1 MKRLITLLVV
11 AAALAAPSAALAG
24 GVVLKVERSSH
35 QVAVATTAHHV
46 ALVHTAAS
54 SRLSVGERV
63 SYAARRLRNGT
74 FAASALRVVGRA
86 HTVRFTGLLLAKT
99 KTRYVLSAG
108 GAVISLFRSSTR
120 TTASANDG
128 GPAPGST
135 VTATATVGNDGE
147 LEDDG
152 VSTVSPTSPGG
163 QIDGQLTIGTGTV
176 TISSEHMSLVL
187 KVPTGFDLSSFQNG
201 QEVLAVFSQQAD
213 GSLLLT
219 TLSGNQDEQQANT
232 QESSDQG
239 NGGSGDA
246 SGSGSSSGSATGNSG
261 GSGDDNG
268 SGSGDGGGSGSGS
281 GGGSGSGSGSGGD
294 DGGSGGGDG

>member
-35 QVAVATTAHHV
+35 QVAVATSVHHV

-54 SRLSVGERV
+54 SRLRVGERV
-63 SYAARRLRNGT
+63 TYSARRLRNGT
-74 FAASALRVVGRA
+74 FAASSLRVIGRA
-86 HTVRFTGLLLAKT
+86 HTIRFTGLVLAKT

-108 GAVISLFRSSTR
+108 GAVISLHRSSTR

-152 VSTVSPTSPGG
+152 VATVSATSPGG

-176 TISSEHMSLVL
+176 TVSSEDMSLVL
-187 KVPTGFDLSSFQNG
+187 KVPTGFDLTSFQNG
-201 QEVLAVFSQQAD
+201 QEVLAVFAQQAD

-239 NGGSGDA
+239 SGDA
-246 SGSGSSSGSATGNSG
+246 SSGSSAGDQG

-268 SGSGDGGGSGSGS
+268 GSSDGGGSGSGS
-281 GGGSGSGSGSGGD
+281 GGSDG
-294 DGGSGGGDG
+294 GGSGGGDG

>member
-1 MKRLITLLVV
+1 MKRLFPLLVV
-11 AAALAAPSAALAG
+11 AAALAVPSVALAG

-54 SRLSVGERV
+54 SRLRVGERV
-63 SYAARRLRNGT
+63 SYSARRLRNGT
-74 FAASALRVVGRA
+74 LAASALRVVGRA
-86 HTVRFTGLLLAKT
+86 HTVHFSGLLLAKT

-108 GAVISLFRSSTR
+108 GAVISLNRSSTR

-128 GPAPGST
+128 GPTPGST

-163 QIDGQLTIGTGTV
+163 QIDGQLTIGSGTI
-176 TISSEHMSLVL
+176 TISSDNMSLVL

-201 QEVLAVFSQQAD
+201 QEVLAVFSQQSD

-219 TLSGNQDEQQANT
+219 TLSGNQDEQQANS
-232 QESSDQG
+232 QQSSD
-239 NGGSGDA
+239 NGSSSGDA
-246 SGSGSSSGSATGNSG
+246 GGSSSSSGSAGS
-261 GSGDDNG
+261 SGDDN
-268 SGSGDGGGSGSGS
+268 SGSGDSGSS
-281 GGGSGSGSGSGGD
+281 SGSGGD
-294 DGGSGGGDG
+294 DGGSGGGNG